1 MANTCMGCDV
11 CLSHSALINLILLKS
26 SSSAYLFMYKVCGDK
41 TVIQEE
47 QGDNN
52 FNERHMLR

>member
-11 CLSHSALINLILLKS
+11 CLSHSANLILLMSAS
-26 SSSAYLFMYKVCGDK
+26 SVALFMYKVCGDK

-52 FNERHMLR
+52 YNERHMLR

>member
-11 CLSHSALINLILLKS
+11 CLSHSANLILLMSAS
-26 SSSAYLFMYKVCGDK
+26 SVALFMYKVCGDK

>member
-1 MANTCMGCDV
+1 MANTCICDV
-11 CLSHSALINLILLKS
+11 FLSHSVNLILLMS
-26 SSSAYLFMYKVCGDK
+26 STSVYLCTKCGDK

-52 FNERHMLR
+52 NNYNERHMLR